1 VKIEDGKNTGK
12 TFLGVVSRSL
22 KPNRDK
28 FFYSIN
34 FYDNR
39 AQHGHVS
46 VGKTRNLERVRVRR
60 IKKSG
65 CPYPFPL
72 CVT

>member
-12 TFLGVVSRSL
+12 TFVGVVGRSL

-28 FFYSIN
+28 FSYSIKVD
-34 FYDNR
+34 DNR

-46 VGKTRNLERVRVRR
+46 VGKTRNLERVRVCR
-60 IKKSG
+60 IKKWG